1 MSKRVGSRPGGFTHW
16 HTGLRRHAQGCR
28 PAMPL
33 SWPYASGP
41 SYPCLLRNLM
51 AHTFPPLHTMYLAGG
66 AFHSP
71 HLSHPSPKSLPAL
84 PCLSGAVYAWL
95 LKAQP
100 TAASFLLQPWF
111 PPTQRTRSSQSYAGS
126 FRICLLLHLTSAQL
140 SRGTTTPI
148 PWLGKLRL

>member
-1 MSKRVGSRPGGFTHW
+1 MLRGVGQPCPCPGHM
-16 HTGLRRHAQGCR
+16 LQ
-28 PAMPL
+28 
-33 SWPYASGP
+33 GP

-51 AHTFPPLHTMYLAGG
+51 AHTFPPLHTRYLAGG

-100 TAASFLLQPWF
+100 TAASFLLQPWY
-111 PPTQRTRSSQSYAGS
+111 PPTQRTRSSQGYVGS

-140 SRGTTTPI
+140 S
-148 PWLGKLRL
+148 LGNRYSHPLAGKTEALRADATVSQAQ